1 MGCAYISSLSSRS
14 ANVWPRRLTV
24 LGCTGSIGASTLDIA
39 ERNPDALRVVA
50 LGGGR
55 NAQALARQ
63 ANRFRPAWVGVQ
75 DEETAESLLPLLAY
89 RPMILIGQA
98 GYEQLA
104 ALEEADMV
112 VSAQAGAS
120 GLRGTVAAARAGKLI
135 ALANKESLVL
145 AGPLLR
151 RLCAASG
158 AVILPVDS
166 EHNAIFQCLSGQD
179 WGSVTRLFLT
189 ASGGPFRGMGRDALA
204 RVTPREALAH
214 PRWRMGKKISI
225 DSATMMN
232 KGLELIEAHVLF
244 GIAPECIE
252 VLVHP
257 QSVVHSLVEF
267 LDRGQLG
274 QLGQP
279 DMRIPI
285 STCLAWPGRIVSG
298 AAALDLTR
306 TGPLTFEHPDDE
318 LFPCLSLA
326 RKALSLGNGAAIRL
340 SGANEV
346 AVEAF
351 LEGRIGFLD
360 IPACL
365 GHILETAEKAK
376 REGEAGLDM
385 SVGQIEKLDA
395 QARDA
400 ARKWILTCSR
410 N

>member
-1 MGCAYISSLSSRS
+1 MGCAYISPLSPGAS
-14 ANVWPRRLTV
+14 AWPRRLAV
-24 LGCTGSIGASTLDIA
+24 LGSTGSIGASTLDVA
-39 ERNPDALRVVA
+39 ERNPDTLRVIA
-50 LGGGR
+50 LAGGR
-55 NAQALARQ
+55 NASLLARQ
-63 ANRFRPAWVGVQ
+63 ANRFRPAWLAVQ
-75 DEETAESLLPLLAY
+75 DENAADSLLPLLAY
-89 RPMILIGQA
+89 RPTVLTGQA
-98 GYEQLA
+98 GYERLA

-166 EHNAIFQCLSGQD
+166 EHNAIFQCLSGQE
-179 WGSVTRLFLT
+179 WGTVTRLFLT
-189 ASGGPFRGMGRDALA
+189 ASGGPFRGMRREALA

-214 PRWRMGKKISI
+214 PKWRMGKKISV

-244 GIAPECIE
+244 GIAPERIE
-252 VLVHP
+252 ILVHP

-267 LDRGQLG
+267 SDRGQLG

-285 STCLAWPGRIVSG
+285 SSCLGWPGRLVSG

-306 TGPLTFEHPDDE
+306 AGPLTFERPDEE

-326 RKALSLGNGAAIRL
+326 REALSLGNGAAIRL

-365 GHILETAEKAK
+365 RHVLEAGRKAAES
-376 REGEAGLDM
+376 EEAGLDV
-385 SVGQIEKLDA
+385 SVGQIEKLDT
-395 QARDA
+395 QAREA
-400 ARKWILTCSR
+400 ARTWILTCSR
-410 N
+410 D